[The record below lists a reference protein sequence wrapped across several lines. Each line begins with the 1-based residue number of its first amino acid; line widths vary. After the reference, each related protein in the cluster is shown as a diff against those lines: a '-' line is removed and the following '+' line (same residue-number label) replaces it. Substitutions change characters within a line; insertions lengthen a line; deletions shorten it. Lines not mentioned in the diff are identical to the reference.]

1 MRGHVRSRILAGR
14 RGTGPDEALADAW
27 TRREFLRAGGMLG
40 AGLALAACTGGSKR
54 ERGSAPPPSTR
65 PTVSGARVVVVGAGL
80 AGLTAAYR
88 LAQAGAVVR
97 LFESRDRVG
106 GRCWTAHGF
115 ADGQTAEH
123 GGEFI
128 DTRHVHLLGLI
139 DELGLEVDDLWKGWV
154 SGSIWPNWVDGRIVT
169 AKEIKEQVDPI
180 AGAVEREARRIGVIA
195 EGGKPSAAAISYGT
209 ATPAAVELD
218 QMTMAEWL
226 DERVPGVTG
235 SPLGSYLDCEMS
247 GWYGLEMDQLSACT
261 WMDYFVIPAP
271 EADERWHVRG
281 GNDQVPSLLAER
293 LPAGTLRLEAPL
305 EAMRARSD
313 GSYEL
318 RFGGVAS
325 PVVGRLRHP
334 RAPLHDAEARRPR
347 RRWLLR
353 GADVRDH
360 GPRHGDGREAP
371 RAV

>member
-1 MRGHVRSRILAGR
+1 V
-14 RGTGPDEALADAW
+14 D
-27 TRREFLRAGGMLG
+27 
-40 AGLALAACTGGSKR
+40 
-54 ERGSAPPPSTR
+54 
-65 PTVSGARVVVVGAGL
+65 
-80 AGLTAAYR
+80 
-88 LAQAGAVVR
+88 VR
-97 LFESRDRVG
+97 LFEARDRIG
-106 GRCWTAHGF
+106 GRCRTARGF
-115 ADGQTAEH
+115 ADGQIAEH

-154 SGSIWPNWVDGRIVT
+154 SGSIWPNWVDGRVV
-169 AKEIKEQVDPI
+169 AGKEIEEQMDPI
-180 AGAVEREARRIGVIA
+180 AAAVEREARRIGVIA
-195 EGGKPSAAAISYGT
+195 EGRKPSAAAISYGT

-218 QMTMAEWL
+218 QMTMTEWL

-271 EADERWHVRG
+271 GADERWHVRG
-281 GNDQVPSLLAER
+281 GNDQVPTLLAER

-305 EAMRARSD
+305 DAMRARSD

-325 PVVGRLRHP
+325 PVAADFVILALPFTTLRLVDLSEAGFP
-334 RAPLHDAEARRPR
+334 AERTSAIMGLGMGMDVKLLVQYETRPSTFR
-347 RRWLLR
+347 
-353 GADVRDH
+353 V
-360 GPRHGDGREAP
+360 DGRP
-371 RAV
+371 